1 MVSLAAAGVV
11 YAAGA
16 RTVPDLPD
24 LSDLPE
30 LTEPV
35 DPAELA
41 TDLLFSFL
49 AGVGSFLA
57 GVGSFLG
64 SVGVS
69 RPVGFCAKA
78 LCARTSTENRAAR
91 SVRKIAHEGFLPIMS
106 FNNLLMNSTGNEYAG
121 VYLASRTQRNP
132 VLSKTRSGGTAP
144 R

>member
-1 MVSLAAAGVV
+1 MVSLAAPGVV
-11 YAAGA
+11 FAADA

-30 LTEPV
+30 LTEPA

-49 AGVGSFLA
+49 AGVGSFL
-57 GVGSFLG
+57 G
-64 SVGVS
+64 SVGFS

-78 LCARTSTENRAAR
+78 LCASTSTENRAAR
-91 SVRKIAHEGFLPIMS
+91 SVRKIAHEGFLPIMF
-106 FNNLLMNSTGNEYAG
+106 FNNLLMNSAGNEYAG
-121 VYLASRTQRNP
+121 VYWASRTQRHP
-132 VLSKTRSGGTAP
+132 GLARTRSGGAAP